1 GEHERAAMLYMKGG
15 KMSKA
20 VDMCFAAQLFDVLT
34 HITDDLTSASSDP
47 ALYTRC
53 AEFFMQHGHFDK
65 AVRMLIAALQYSR
78 ALELCVEHDVV
89 ITDEMADA
97 MTPGKDVVSAEERTL
112 VLTRIAKVAKRQ
124 ANWQLAAKKY
134 TQAGDK
140 VKAMKALLRSGDT
153 EKIVFFTGVSRQKE
167 IYLMAANYLQTLDW
181 HADPDIMKNII
192 SFYTKAQARLHLT
205 QEPWPHLHVAA
216 ELLAPL
222 AIAWPATLAMDSLA
236 AFYEACA
243 QIEIDEYRDY
253 EKALQAMREAVKYLA
268 KSKSEDKDLRLQQVQ
283 QRIATAEKYVAARG
297 LISTQPQQAL
307 ALCSALLESMPS
319 GGEGQDM
326 ESGIRVG
333 DVFALMIE
341 YWYEARNALEAYKLI
356 EQMRSRAI
364 ILSPYL
370 DQRMVDD
377 VYKTLGV
384 EPVADRVGGTRGAG
398 YSNPQLTN
406 NAAYTA
412 EDGYVDDEEGVI
424 DEVLDDDN

>member
-1 GEHERAAMLYMKGG
+1 
-15 KMSKA
+15 
-20 VDMCFAAQLFDVLT
+20 
-34 HITDDLTSASSDP
+34 
-47 ALYTRC
+47 
-53 AEFFMQHGHFDK
+53 
-65 AVRMLIAALQYSR
+65 
-78 ALELCVEHDVV
+78 
-89 ITDEMADA
+89 
-97 MTPGKDVVSAEERTL
+97 
-112 VLTRIAKVAKRQ
+112 
-124 ANWQLAAKKY
+124 
-134 TQAGDK
+134 
-140 VKAMKALLRSGDT
+140 
-153 EKIVFFTGVSRQKE
+153 
-167 IYLMAANYLQTLDW
+167 
-181 HADPDIMKNII
+181 
-192 SFYTKAQARLHLT
+192 
-205 QEPWPHLHVAA
+205 
-216 ELLAPL
+216 
-222 AIAWPATLAMDSLA
+222 
-236 AFYEACA
+236 
-243 QIEIDEYRDY
+243 
-253 EKALQAMREAVKYLA
+253 
-268 KSKSEDKDLRLQQVQ
+268 VQ